1 MSGASQSVAGA
12 ALAIDSPCRFDWY
25 AATVQGDPFTTLS
38 DLAGYLGCEV
48 KPQGRGYVGYN
59 EAFDL
64 VDSKGVRARAA
75 CGGVNPGLHA
85 WASGED
91 TDRFVETVRAGWPE
105 HRVARAD
112 SAFDFDTPGAWS
124 ALFDVCKAFAF
135 DRRLKVDQ
143 QGDWLRGDDG
153 RTFYVGSRKSA
164 SFVRLYEKGKQV
176 AGELV
181 SESEKAKVSRDWVR
195 LELQLRPQRTA
206 KSVVAG
212 LAPAEVWA
220 VSTWTR
226 DLVRDALAL
235 DLEPVTASAYRESD
249 DDRALHYLVKQYG
262 GLLSR
267 IAAAQD
273 DRWGGQWAGLGVL
286 LGRLVDADG
295 MESRELLHQGEK
307 VRKLGE
313 SRVDLVPQYV
323 RPVEPLR
330 DRFGQLIPDWS

>member
-1 MSGASQSVAGA
+1 MSGATQTVAGA
-12 ALAIDSPCRFDWY
+12 VLAIDSPCRFDWY
-25 AATVQGDPFTTLS
+25 AATVPADDPFAVLG

-48 KPQGRGYVGYN
+48 KPQGRGYVGFN

-75 CGGVNPGLHA
+75 LGGVNQGLHA

-91 TDRFVETVRAGWPE
+91 TDQFVETVRAGWPE

-112 SAFDFDTPGAWS
+112 SAFDFDTPGAWE
-124 ALFDVCKAFAF
+124 ALYRVCVDFAF

-143 QGDWLRGDDG
+143 QGDWLRGEDG

-176 AGELV
+176 AGETV
-181 SESEKAKVSRDWVR
+181 NEREAAKVSRDWVR

-212 LAPAEVWA
+212 LAPSEVWA

-262 GLLSR
+262 GLLGR
-267 IAAAQD
+267 IADAQD
-273 DRWGGQWAGLGVL
+273 DRWGGKWASLGVL
-286 LGRLVDADG
+286 LGRLVDDQA
-295 MESRELLHQGEK
+295 MESRELLFLGDK
-307 VRKLGE
+307 VRAK
-313 SRVDLVPQYV
+313 QA
-323 RPVEPLR
+323 
-330 DRFGQLIPDWS
+330 